1 MSLRQRQIRE
11 VLDEDLKF
19 YREVYARE
27 LKQAKLMNEVY
38 APPSRFERRVAF
50 QLDQYFIKLQRYVD
64 DVVNALVSGDYT
76 ERGVKDMLYTYQEL
90 ITYLD
95 TYISHAPLNQRDI
108 AVIENKFDAISP
120 SIEEVSGYAMALGWK
135 SSKLID
141 ELNENLT
148 YRTYRPLSLIP
159 QSTKQVSK
167 EMMESGFNNP
177 VQGLDRREQEGFYM
191 DTDAEFVDDEEEDNE
206 VSDLDEIE
214 ERIDSMEKR
223 TPRKK
228 FEKTRG
234 EIPERPK
241 NRKEAQEYIK
251 KIPIKEFKELAKE
264 LGFLDELIAKK
275 TTSSLKS
282 RPTLEQMLQMYIL
295 KEQGIKTMRPV
306 EATPEP
312 ANVLEEEGEE
322 LLEEEEEEE
331 EEEEVEG
338 SGVLNLPAFFTKS
351 KKKEGKSQTDRI
363 KSHMKEKGSG
373 KSEDMNG
380 GFLLRFLKKS
390 KKKIEDMEGGFR
402 DHMRKNLRFTG
413 EQSIKPKIEEVARE
427 EARKTVREHPE
438 MSKWFGS
445 GESEDMMFGA
455 PAGQKKAMKLRPM
468 DKQPVH
474 FKTQDERGEKGLS
487 LEDRM
492 SFLNQ
497 LETQPIKEELKI
509 NNTSTYKKS
518 IAEKYKKLSK
528 K

>member
-11 VLDEDLKF
+11 ILDEDLK
-19 YREVYARE
+19 YNREVYKRE

-50 QLDQYFIKLQRYVD
+50 QLDQYFIRLQRYVD
-64 DVVNALVSGDYT
+64 DVINALIAGDYT
-76 ERGVKDMLYTYQEL
+76 QRGVKDMLYTYQEL

-108 AVIENKFDAISP
+108 AIIENKFDAIAP
-120 SIEEVSGYAMALGWK
+120 SIEEVSGYALSLGWK
-135 SSKLID
+135 SSNLID
-141 ELNENLT
+141 ELNENLI

-159 QSTKQVSK
+159 QSTNQVSK
-167 EMMESGFNNP
+167 EMMEQGFKNATQGLRQREREGFN
-177 VQGLDRREQEGFYM
+177 M
-191 DTDAEFVDDEEEDNE
+191 DTDAEFVEDEKGDSED
-206 VSDLDEIE
+206 SDLDEVE
-214 ERIDSMEKR
+214 DRIDGMERR

-234 EIPERPK
+234 DIPERPK

-295 KEQGIKTMRPV
+295 KEQGIKTMKP
-306 EATPEP
+306 TPEVTP
-312 ANVLEEEGEE
+312 SIQNIFSDSDNVDLEDEE
-322 LLEEEEEEE
+322 LEEEEEEE
-331 EEEEVEG
+331 EEDVEG
-338 SGVLNLPAFFTKS
+338 SGRMPDPSKLLKRARTGVFLYKN
-351 KKKEGKSQTDRI
+351 KKKANQI
-363 KSHMKEKGSG
+363 V
-373 KSEDMNG
+373 
-380 GFLLRFLKKS
+380 KK
-390 KKKIEDMEGGFR
+390 MLGR
-402 DHMRKNLRFTG
+402 
-413 EQSIKPKIEEVARE
+413 
-427 EARKTVREHPE
+427 
-438 MSKWFGS
+438 
-445 GESEDMMFGA
+445 GESEDMMFGL

-468 DKQPVH
+468 DKKQVH
-474 FKTQDERGEKGLS
+474 FKTQDQRGEQGLS

-492 SFLNQ
+492 TFLND
-497 LETQPIKEELKI
+497 LETQPIKDELKI